1 MKGDLVMVNQE
12 QMFTV
17 MVIVGVIFSILTN
30 VALYYYGEA
39 KDLKRKVNQG
49 EYLYVRGEDWIE
61 REIRKHHDDRLTQL
75 ENRIDNLVSTEFD
88 NRVELKNELFV
99 MRQEVDLIKFAKG
112 INRDGFVDRI
122 KKLEDEALKT
132 TYRLN
137 KIESDEDIVRKE
149 FLYGKLRDTDRR
161 IVKVEDELKKW
172 MGVSDG
178 KSDK

>member
-1 MKGDLVMVNQE
+1 MEQE
-12 QMFTV
+12 QLYAA
-17 MVIVGVIFSILTN
+17 VIVIGVIFSILTN

-112 INRDGFVDRI
+112 INQDGFVDRI
-122 KKLEDEALKT
+122 KKLEDGALKT
-132 TYRLN
+132 LYRLN
-137 KIESDEDIVRKE
+137 KIESDEDIVRRE
-149 FLYGKLRDTDRR
+149 FLFGKLREIDRR
-161 IVKVEDELKKW
+161 IYDIKDMVNGGK
-172 MGVSDG
+172 GVNDG
-178 KSDK
+178 TNKG

>member
-1 MKGDLVMVNQE
+1 MEQE
-12 QMFTV
+12 QLYAA
-17 MVIVGVIFSILTN
+17 VIVIGVIFSILTN

-112 INRDGFVDRI
+112 INQDGFVDRI
-122 KKLEDEALKT
+122 KKLEDGALKT
-132 TYRLN
+132 LYRLN

-161 IVKVEDELKKW
+161 IIKVEDELKKW

-178 KSDK
+178 SGNK

>member
-1 MKGDLVMVNQE
+1 MERE
-12 QMFTV
+12 QLYAA
-17 MVIVGVIFSILTN
+17 VIIIGVIFSILTN

-88 NRVELKNELFV
+88 NRVDLKNELFV

-112 INRDGFVDRI
+112 VDNGGFLDRV

-137 KIESDEDIVRKE
+137 KIESDEDIVHKE
-149 FLYGKLRDTDRR
+149 FLYGKLIDTDRR
-161 IVKVEDELKKW
+161 IVKVEAELKKW

-178 KSDK
+178 SEKR

>member
-1 MKGDLVMVNQE
+1 MERE
-12 QMFTV
+12 QLYAIV
-17 MVIVGVIFSILTN
+17 IIVGVIFSILTN

-88 NRVELKNELFV
+88 NRVDLKNELFV

-112 INRDGFVDRI
+112 VDNGGFLDRV
-122 KKLEDEALKT
+122 KKLEDGALNT

-137 KIESDEDIVRKE
+137 KIESDDDITKIIKGILRIENEKYEERQKE
-149 FLYGKLRDTDRR
+149 
-161 IVKVEDELKKW
+161 
-172 MGVSDG
+172 
-178 KSDK
+178 

>member
-1 MKGDLVMVNQE
+1 MEQE
-12 QMFTV
+12 QFYAA
-17 MVIVGVIFSILTN
+17 VIVIGVIFSILTN

-75 ENRIDNLVSTEFD
+75 ENRLDDLVSTEID
-88 NRVELKNELFV
+88 NRNAIKNDLFV

-112 INRDGFVDRI
+112 INQDGFVDRI

-137 KIESDEDIVRKE
+137 KIESDEDIVRRE
-149 FLYGKLRDTDRR
+149 FLFGKLREIDRR
-161 IVKVEDELKKW
+161 IYDIKDMVNGGK
-172 MGVSDG
+172 GVSDG
-178 KSDK
+178 SKKG

>member
-1 MKGDLVMVNQE
+1 MERETLYAI
-12 QMFTV
+12 
-17 MVIVGVIFSILTN
+17 VIVIGVIFSILTN
-30 VALYYYGEA
+30 IALYYYGEA

-75 ENRIDNLVSTEFD
+75 ENRIDNLVSAELD
-88 NRVELKNELFV
+88 NRNALKSDLFV

-112 INRDGFVDRI
+112 VDNGGFLDRV

-132 TYRLN
+132 LYRLN

-149 FLYGKLRDTDRR
+149 FLFGKLGDTDRR
-161 IVKVEDELKKW
+161 IVKVEGELKKW

-178 KSDK
+178 SEKR

>member
-1 MKGDLVMVNQE
+1 MEKE
-12 QMFTV
+12 QLYAA
-17 MVIVGVIFSILTN
+17 VIVIGVIFSILTN

-39 KDLKRKVNQG
+39 KDLKRKVNEG

-61 REIRKHHDDRLTQL
+61 REIRKRHDDRFTQL

-88 NRVELKNELFV
+88 NRVDLKNELFI

-112 INRDGFVDRI
+112 INQDGFVDRI
-122 KKLEDEALKT
+122 KKLEDGSLKT
-132 TYRLN
+132 LYRLN

-149 FLYGKLRDTDRR
+149 FLFGKLRDTDRR

-178 KSDK
+178 SENKRSY

>member
-1 MKGDLVMVNQE
+1 MEQE
-12 QMFTV
+12 QLYAA
-17 MVIVGVIFSILTN
+17 VIVIGVIFSILTN

-61 REIRKHHDDRLTQL
+61 REIRKHHNDRLTQL
-75 ENRIDNLVSTEFD
+75 ENRIDALASTEFD
-88 NRVELKNELFV
+88 NRAALKNELFV

-112 INRDGFVDRI
+112 IDQDGFVDRI
-122 KKLEDEALKT
+122 KKLEDGALKT
-132 TYRLN
+132 MYRLN

-149 FLYGKLRDTDRR
+149 FLFGKLRDTDRR

-178 KSDK
+178 SENKRSY

>member
-1 MKGDLVMVNQE
+1 MEQE
-12 QMFTV
+12 QFYAA
-17 MVIVGVIFSILTN
+17 VIVIGVIFSILTN

-39 KDLKRKVNQG
+39 KDLRRKVNQG

-75 ENRIDNLVSTEFD
+75 ENRIDNLVSTELD
-88 NRVELKNELFV
+88 NRNALKNDLFV

-112 INRDGFVDRI
+112 VDNGGFVDRV

-137 KIESDEDIVRKE
+137 KIESDEDIVRRE
-149 FLYGKLRDTDRR
+149 FLFGKLRDTDRR

-172 MGVSDG
+172 MGVSDDSEN
-178 KSDK
+178 K

>member
-1 MKGDLVMVNQE
+1 MEQE
-12 QMFTV
+12 QFYAA
-17 MVIVGVIFSILTN
+17 VIVIGVIFSILTN

-39 KDLKRKVNQG
+39 KDLKRKVNEG

-88 NRVELKNELFV
+88 NRVDLKNELFV

-112 INRDGFVDRI
+112 VDNGGFLDRV
-122 KKLEDEALKT
+122 KKRGDKALKT

-137 KIESDEDIVRKE
+137 KIESDDDIIKIIKE
-149 FLYGKLRDTDRR
+149 ILRIENEKYEERQKNERNDSTSGDN
-161 IVKVEDELKKW
+161 
-172 MGVSDG
+172 
-178 KSDK
+178 

>member
-1 MKGDLVMVNQE
+1 MEQE
-12 QMFTV
+12 QLYTA
-17 MVIVGVIFSILTN
+17 VIIIGAIFSVLTT
-30 VALYYYGEA
+30 VALYYYGEV

-75 ENRIDNLVSTEFD
+75 ENRIDNLVSTELD
-88 NRVELKNELFV
+88 NRVDLKNELFV

-112 INRDGFVDRI
+112 VDNGGFLDRV

-161 IVKVEDELKKW
+161 IVKVEAELKKW

-178 KSDK
+178 SEKR

>member
-1 MKGDLVMVNQE
+1 MEQE
-12 QMFTV
+12 QLYAA
-17 MVIVGVIFSILTN
+17 VIVIGVIFSILTN

-75 ENRIDNLVSTEFD
+75 ENRIDNLVSIEFD
-88 NRVELKNELFV
+88 NRVELKNDLFV

-112 INRDGFVDRI
+112 INQDGFVDRI
-122 KKLEDEALKT
+122 KKLEDEVLKNV
-132 TYRLN
+132 YRLN
-137 KIESDEDIVRKE
+137 KIESDEDIVRRE
-149 FLYGKLRDTDRR
+149 FLFGKLRDTDRR

-178 KSDK
+178 SEKR